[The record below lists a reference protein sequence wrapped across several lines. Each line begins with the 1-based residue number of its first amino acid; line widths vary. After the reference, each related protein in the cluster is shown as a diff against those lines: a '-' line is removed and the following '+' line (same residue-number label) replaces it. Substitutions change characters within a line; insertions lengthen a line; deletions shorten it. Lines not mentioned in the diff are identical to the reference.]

1 MNQTA
6 NPMRVV
12 IRADASLQIGT
23 GHVMRCLTLAAGLV
37 DLGAH
42 VDFICRAHQGNL
54 IALIEQRGFGVITL
68 PFASGDD
75 SASPDQPAHAHWLGC
90 DWQTDALQSC
100 EAISVTVDWIIVDHY
115 ALDHRWETAMR
126 AKCARIMCIDDLADR
141 PHDCDLLLDQSLG
154 RCSQDYAML
163 VPQHAKLLLGPKYAL
178 LRPEFAQWRDTS
190 LARRETTQL
199 RHILVTM
206 GGVDADNVT
215 GRVLT
220 ALQGSD
226 IATLD
231 KITVVLGPHAPWREQ
246 VIRQAADMPILTQ
259 VLTGV
264 DNMAELMASCDLAI
278 GAGGSTTWERCA
290 LGVPSILII
299 LAENQRNIGRSLH
312 QSGAAFVIDADK
324 PFCSPIRDV
333 LRLCSDLGNLRNCV
347 QACGAICDGTGCE
360 RVVSNLV
367 YEHG

>member
-1 MNQTA
+1 
-6 NPMRVV
+6 MRVV
-12 IRADASLQIGT
+12 FRTDASLQIGT
-23 GHVMRCLTLAAGLV
+23 GHVMRCLTLATGLA
-37 DLGAH
+37 DRGAQ
-42 VDFICRAHQGNL
+42 VDFICRGHQGNL
-54 IALIEQRGFGVITL
+54 IALIEQQGFRIITL
-68 PFASGDD
+68 PGASGGDK
-75 SASPDQPAHAHWLGC
+75 ASLDQPAHAHWLGC
-90 DWQTDALQSC
+90 DWQTDAQQSLD
-100 EAISVTVDWIIVDHY
+100 AISGMVDWIIVDHY
-115 ALDHRWETAMR
+115 ALDHRWETVMR

-141 PHDCDLLLDQSLG
+141 SHDCDLLLDQSLG
-154 RCSQDYAML
+154 RCSKDYAHL
-163 VPQHAKLLLGPKYAL
+163 VPKTAKLLLGPKYAL
-178 LRPEFAQWRDTS
+178 LRPEFAQWRDAS
-190 LARRETTQL
+190 LARRETPQL

-215 GRVLT
+215 GRVLA
-220 ALQGSD
+220 ALQRAD
-226 IATLD
+226 AATFD

-246 VIRQAADMPILTQ
+246 VTKQAANMPVLTQ
-259 VLTGV
+259 VLSGV
-264 DNMAELMASCDLAI
+264 DNMAELMTSCDLAI